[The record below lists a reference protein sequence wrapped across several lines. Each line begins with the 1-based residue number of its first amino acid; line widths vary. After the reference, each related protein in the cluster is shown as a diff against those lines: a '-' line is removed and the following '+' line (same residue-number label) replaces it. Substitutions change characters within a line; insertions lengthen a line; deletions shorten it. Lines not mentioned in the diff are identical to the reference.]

1 MPQTQRQNVT
11 VSLSTQ
17 TLKKAKILAAKRSTS
32 ISRLL
37 AEQIDALVWEDDAY
51 EIAQRGALALLKK
64 GFDMGGGPM
73 VGREELHD
81 RENLR

>member
-1 MPQTQRQNVT
+1 MLQIQKQNVT

-37 AEQIDALVWEDDAY
+37 AEQIDALVREDDAY
-51 EIAQRGALALLKK
+51 EIAQRRALALLEK
-64 GFDMGGGPM
+64 GFHMGGGPM
-73 VGREELHD
+73 VSREELHD